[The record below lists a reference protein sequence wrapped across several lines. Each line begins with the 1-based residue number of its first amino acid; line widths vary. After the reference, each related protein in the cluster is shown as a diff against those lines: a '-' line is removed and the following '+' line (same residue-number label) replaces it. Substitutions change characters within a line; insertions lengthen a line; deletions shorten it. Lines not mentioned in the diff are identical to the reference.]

1 MLSGA
6 LVCIM
11 TPRWRADG
19 AARQEDIDMFARL
32 IAATRVDCPMHCGR
46 QTWPTVDA
54 RTRLSGR
61 AVFPRLSRCLLAASV
76 SVSPSLILC
85 FVSMS
90 LSLSLCPRC
99 LSLSRCLLAVSV
111 SVSPSLILCFVS
123 MSYSLSYCPRCLSL
137 SRCLLA
143 VSVSVSTSLILCV
156 CLALFL
162 CLTVLGV
169 SLCLAV
175 LCLFHCHHIC
185 MSCYLCDCVLFSL
198 FLSPWLSGRA
208 VFPFLSR
215 CLLAVSVSVSLSLSL
230 SHCPRRCH
238 GSSSYILFVSLS
250 PYVIF

>member
-1 MLSGA
+1 
-6 LVCIM
+6 
-11 TPRWRADG
+11 
-19 AARQEDIDMFARL
+19 MFARL

-61 AVFPRLSRCLLAASV
+61 AVFPRLSRCLLAA
-76 SVSPSLILC
+76 
-85 FVSMS
+85 
-90 LSLSLCPRC
+90 
-99 LSLSRCLLAVSV
+99 SV

>member
-1 MLSGA
+1 
-6 LVCIM
+6 
-11 TPRWRADG
+11 
-19 AARQEDIDMFARL
+19 MFARL

-90 LSLSLCPRC
+90 LSLSL
-99 LSLSRCLLAVSV
+99 
-111 SVSPSLILCFVS
+111 
-123 MSYSLSYCPRCLSL
+123 CPRCLSL